1 MDATRVAMALDI
13 SQLTDEQLAAEAAR
27 EGSEG
32 PAFAALF
39 ERYEARVWRVCFR
52 LLGNAEDAA
61 DAAQDVLVRLFL
73 QRAKFAGRSRY
84 STWVHGIALRV
95 CLSQRRGRGRRQKY
109 EQAAQAENTI
119 QNRHLAPAGDAGQ
132 KLDLLQMLEVLD
144 EEERALLIMK
154 YAEGYNHEE
163 LAEMFELSV
172 SACKM
177 RIHRAIQKL
186 KAKYPEQSF
195 GEDEV

>member
-13 SQLTDEQLAAEAAR
+13 SQHSDELLAAEAAR

-39 ERYEARVWRVCFR
+39 ERYEERVWRVCYR
-52 LLGNAEDAA
+52 LLDNADDAA
-61 DAAQDVLVRLFL
+61 DAAQEVFVRLFFE
-73 QRAKFAGRSRY
+73 RTKFAGRSRY
-84 STWVHGIALRV
+84 STWVHGVALRV
-95 CLSQRRGRGRRQKY
+95 CLAMRRGRGRRHKH
-109 EQAAQAENTI
+109 EQAAQQQQSRDE
-119 QNRHLAPAGDAGQ
+119 RHLAPRDTSGE
-132 KLDLLQMLEVLD
+132 KLDLSAMLEILA
-144 EEERALLIMK
+144 EEDRALLIMK

-177 RIHRAIQKL
+177 RIHRAVKQL
-186 KAKYPEQSF
+186 QQRFPNENFAAE
-195 GEDEV
+195 